1 MSEATIDGTSMFE
14 RCVGVELDPNTAAEA
29 VAAVKD
35 DPKCKV
41 ECGDMFGFVDRVCA
55 GKRLFGGRAAFSGP
69 IRTVRCFEDN
79 ALVKQALSEPGE
91 GAVLVVDGGG
101 SLRRSLL
108 GDNLAADAVKNGWA
122 GVVVFGAVRDTA
134 ELADMDIGIK
144 ALGTCPMRTLKRGE
158 GLRDAPVAFGG
169 VVFVPGD
176 ILHADADGLAVL
188 PVDEEDG

>member
-1 MSEATIDGTSMFE
+1 MTTLADLCDAPEDVIE
-14 RCVGVELDPNTAAEA
+14 
-29 VAAVKD
+29 
-35 DPKCKV
+35 
-41 ECGDMFGFVDRVCA
+41 VCHVPF
-55 GKRLFGGRAAFSGP
+55 RDFGGRTAFSGP

-108 GDNLAADAVKNGWA
+108 GDNLATDAVRNGWA

-134 ELADMDIGIK
+134 ALGRMKLGIK
-144 ALGTCPMRTLKRGE
+144 ALGTCPMRTVKRGE

>member
-1 MSEATIDGTSMFE
+1 MTPLADLCDAHEDVIE
-14 RCVGVELDPNTAAEA
+14 
-29 VAAVKD
+29 
-35 DPKCKV
+35 
-41 ECGDMFGFVDRVCA
+41 VCHVPF
-55 GKRLFGGRAAFSGP
+55 RDFGGRTAFSGP

-108 GDNLAADAVKNGWA
+108 GDNLATDAVRNGWA

-134 ELADMDIGIK
+134 ALGRMKLGIK
-144 ALGTCPMRTLKRGE
+144 ALGTCPMRTVKRGE

-176 ILHADADGLAVL
+176 LLHADADGLAVL
-188 PVDEEDG
+188 PVEDDEG

>member
-1 MSEATIDGTSMFE
+1 MPTLADLCDAHEDVIE
-14 RCVGVELDPNTAAEA
+14 
-29 VAAVKD
+29 
-35 DPKCKV
+35 
-41 ECGDMFGFVDRVCA
+41 VCHVPF
-55 GKRLFGGRAAFSGP
+55 RDFGGRTAFSGP

-108 GDNLAADAVKNGWA
+108 GDKLATDAVRNGWA

-134 ELADMDIGIK
+134 ALGRMKLGIK
-144 ALGTCPMRTLKRGE
+144 ALGTCPMRTVKRGE

-176 ILHADADGLAVL
+176 LLHADADGLAVL
-188 PVDEEDG
+188 PVEDDEG

>member
-1 MSEATIDGTSMFE
+1 MTTLADLCDAHEDVIE
-14 RCVGVELDPNTAAEA
+14 ICQ
-29 VAAVKD
+29 VAFRD
-35 DPKCKV
+35 
-41 ECGDMFGFVDRVCA
+41 
-55 GKRLFGGRAAFSGP
+55 FGGRAAFSGP

-108 GDNLAADAVKNGWA
+108 GDNLATDAVRNGWA

-134 ELADMDIGIK
+134 ALGRMKLGIK
-144 ALGTCPMRTLKRGE
+144 ALGTCPMRTVKRGE

-188 PVDEEDG
+188 PVDEDDG

>member
-1 MSEATIDGTSMFE
+1 MTPLADLCDAHEDVIE
-14 RCVGVELDPNTAAEA
+14 VCH
-29 VAAVKD
+29 VAFRD
-35 DPKCKV
+35 
-41 ECGDMFGFVDRVCA
+41 
-55 GKRLFGGRAAFSGP
+55 FGGRTAFSDP

-108 GDNLAADAVKNGWA
+108 GDNLATDAVRNGWS

-134 ELADMDIGIK
+134 ALGRMKLGIK
-144 ALGTCPMRTLKRGE
+144 ALGTCPMRTVKRGE

-176 ILHADADGLAVL
+176 ILHADEDGLAVL
-188 PVDEEDG
+188 PVEDDEG

>member
-1 MSEATIDGTSMFE
+1 MTTLADLCDAHEDVIE
-14 RCVGVELDPNTAAEA
+14 
-29 VAAVKD
+29 
-35 DPKCKV
+35 
-41 ECGDMFGFVDRVCA
+41 VCHA
-55 GKRLFGGRAAFSGP
+55 PFRDFGGRTAFAGP

-79 ALVKQALSEPGE
+79 ALVKEALSEPGR

-108 GDNLAADAVKNGWA
+108 GDSLAADAVKNGWA

-134 ELADMDIGIK
+134 QLARIKLGIK
-144 ALGTCPMRTLKRGE
+144 ALGTCPMRTVKRGE

-188 PVDEEDG
+188 PVEDDEG